1 MEDTILRCLKMNKIP
16 IREVCYVA
24 GAVLAAGI
32 QWGMLSTKLS
42 AQESKITEIAPLKE
56 AVPVI
61 LSQLVEIKESQ
72 REMKRDIREL
82 RSSPIRGQ

>member
-1 MEDTILRCLKMNKIP
+1 MNKIT
-16 IREVCYVA
+16 IREVMYVA

-42 AQESKITEIAPLKE
+42 AQENKITEIAPLSE

-61 LSQLVEIKESQ
+61 MSQLSEIKESQ

-82 RSSPIRGQ
+82 SNRP